1 MGASETL
8 NDRPDALDELNAFR
22 AGFRHGQD
30 VGDVSPR
37 EAEAILRG
45 LGLQTSSGC
54 VDCFG
59 NGAEDGRKGDKFRYV
74 LSFAVRSTAGAK

>member
-1 MGASETL
+1 MGATETV

-30 VGDVSPR
+30 VGAVSPR
-37 EAEAILRG
+37 EAETILRG

-59 NGAEDGRKGDKFRYV
+59 NGAEDGRKGDRFRYL
-74 LSFAVRSTAGAK
+74 LSFALQPKAGH